1 MNFEPNLAQGLVDEL
16 LNVIYKYSDSMM
28 VVTAIGC
35 LEVVK
40 VQLLEDHLGT
50 QDDDEG
56 GEE

>member
-16 LNVIYKYSDSMM
+16 LDVIYKYSDSMM

-40 VQLLEDHLGT
+40 AQLLEDHMGA
-50 QDDDEG
+50 QD
-56 GEE
+56 EELPE